1 MVPSAGSRQVPL
13 SAWENMEFQ
22 EERMPKGS
30 YSQDHRWGNRA
41 PRALA
46 VALAFAA
53 ILPPAAR
60 AEDKKF
66 LIGVVELQLANPFFG
81 KLEKAAVDTAKK
93 NGLEVMT
100 AEAKTAGDSATQ
112 IAAVENMINRGV
124 KGITLDP
131 ANATALVPIVEKA
144 RDAGIVVVTTN
155 TSLQPREAADAAY
168 ETDNLQAGVL
178 IGQWAK
184 ATMGSKPA
192 HIALLDYDLSDKT
205 SKARHDGFLKG
216 FGVSEGDPQIAGSAL
231 NMGNAETGQTAM
243 ENLLSAHPDIN
254 VLYTI
259 NEPAAQGAHFAIK
272 KAKRDVLVTSI
283 DGSCSGVR
291 SVADG
296 TIGATVMQ
304 FPDRMGQMAVEAII
318 KAVNDGVK
326 PSGFHNT
333 GTVLI
338 TDHPAPGV
346 DSKDSKWGLENCWGA

>member
-1 MVPSAGSRQVPL
+1 MPMGLDTTKHGCAIRRTVLIALGVACVVTAPS
-13 SAWENMEFQ
+13 M
-22 EERMPKGS
+22 
-30 YSQDHRWGNRA
+30 
-41 PRALA
+41 
-46 VALAFAA
+46 
-53 ILPPAAR
+53 AR

-66 LIGVVELQLANPFFG
+66 LIGIVELQLANPFFG
-81 KLEKAAVDTAKK
+81 KLEKAAVDTAKQH
-93 NGLEVMT
+93 GLDVMT

-112 IAAVENMINRGV
+112 IAAIENMINRGV

-131 ANATALVPIVEKA
+131 ANATALVPVVKKA

-155 TSLQPREAADAAY
+155 TSLQPRDAAEAAY
-168 ETDNLQAGVL
+168 ETDNFQAGVL

-184 ATMGSKPA
+184 ATMGSKPV

-205 SKARHDGFLKG
+205 SKARHDGFLSG
-216 FGVSEGDPQIAGSAL
+216 FGIKEGDPQIAGSAL

-272 KAKRDVLVTSI
+272 KAKRDVVVTSI

-333 GTVLI
+333 GTILI
-338 TDHPAPGV
+338 TDHPVPGIE
-346 DSKDSKWGLENCWGA
+346 SKDSKWGLENCWGA